1 MIYFDNA
8 ATTQVYP
15 DVLKTYTEVAS
26 KIWGNPSS
34 LHSLGNQASRIRE
47 ASRKQIADLLG
58 KKSSEIFFTSG
69 GTEGDNWVI
78 KGVAFERAHL
88 GKHII
93 VSSIEHPA
101 VKESALWLRSQGF
114 EVELAPVTRDGFV
127 DVEKL
132 ADLIRPDTILVSIM
146 AANNEI
152 GSIQP
157 IKGISTL
164 LEKHP
169 TVSFH
174 VDAVQAIGKMPLED
188 FLTERVD
195 FATFSGHK
203 FHSVRGVGFI
213 FAKEGKKISPLL
225 TGGGQESDKRST
237 TENVAGIAA
246 TAKAL
251 RLILDQFEAGQHRL
265 LAMKKIILEELSTYP
280 DVTIFSQIEGFLPN
294 ILTFG
299 IKNVRGEVTVH
310 ALEDH
315 QIYISTTSACS
326 SKAGKPAGTLLAMGI
341 PQKLAQTAVRI
352 SLDQENDMSQVEQF
366 LTIFKQ
372 IYAQTQKVR

>member
-15 DVLKTYTEVAS
+15 EVLKTYSEVAS

-34 LHSLGNQASRIRE
+34 LHSLGSQAGRILE

-101 VKESALWLRSQGF
+101 VKESALWLRSLGF
-114 EVELAPVTRDGFV
+114 EVDLAPVTREGFV
-127 DVEKL
+127 DMEKL

-157 IKGISTL
+157 IKDISAL
-164 LEKHP
+164 LENHP

-174 VDAVQAIGKMPLED
+174 VDAVQAIGKMPLAD
-188 FLTERVD
+188 FLTDRVD

-237 TENVAGIAA
+237 TENLAGIAA

-251 RLILDQFEAGQHRL
+251 RLVLDQFEAGQKRL
-265 LAMKKIILEELSTYP
+265 LAMKKVILNELASYP
-280 DVTIFSQIEGFLPN
+280 DVTIFSQMEGFLPN

-310 ALEDH
+310 AFEEH

-352 SLDQENDMSQVEQF
+352 SLDHENDMSQVEQF
-366 LTIFKQ
+366 LTSFKQ

>member
-34 LHSLGNQASRIRE
+34 LHSLGNQASRILE

-114 EVELAPVTRDGFV
+114 EVDLAPVTRDGFV

>member
-34 LHSLGNQASRIRE
+34 LHSLGSQASRILE

-88 GKHII
+88 GKHVI

-114 EVELAPVTRDGFV
+114 EVDLAPVTRDGFV

-174 VDAVQAIGKMPLED
+174 VDAVQAIGKMPLVD

-251 RLILDQFEAGQHRL
+251 RLVLDQFEAGQHRL

-280 DVTIFSQIEGFLPN
+280 DVTIFSQMEGFLPN

-310 ALEDH
+310 AFEDH

-352 SLDQENDMSQVEQF
+352 SLDHENDMSQVEQF

>member
-34 LHSLGNQASRIRE
+34 LHSLGNQASRILE

-127 DVEKL
+127 DIEKL

-157 IKGISTL
+157 IKVISDL

>member
-8 ATTQVYP
+8 ATTQVNP

-34 LHSLGNQASRIRE
+34 LHSLGSQASRILE

-88 GKHII
+88 GKHVI

-101 VKESALWLRSQGF
+101 VKESALWLRNQGF

-132 ADLIRPDTILVSIM
+132 ADLIRPETILISIM

-157 IKGISTL
+157 IKDISDL

-251 RLILDQFEAGQHRL
+251 RLVLDQFEAGQHRL

-280 DVTIFSQIEGFLPN
+280 DVTIFSQMEGFLPN

-310 ALEDH
+310 AFEDH

>member
-34 LHSLGNQASRIRE
+34 LHSLGNQASRILE

>member
-15 DVLKTYTEVAS
+15 EVLKTYSEVAS

-34 LHSLGNQASRIRE
+34 LHSLGSQAGRILE

-58 KKSSEIFFTSG
+58 KKSTEIFFTSG

-101 VKESALWLRSQGF
+101 VKESALWLRSLGF
-114 EVELAPVTRDGFV
+114 EVDLAPVTREGFV
-127 DVEKL
+127 DMEKL

-157 IKGISTL
+157 IKDISAL
-164 LEKHP
+164 LENHP

-174 VDAVQAIGKMPLED
+174 VDAVQAIGKMPLAD
-188 FLTERVD
+188 FLTNRVD

-203 FHSVRGVGFI
+203 FHSVRGVGFV

-237 TENVAGIAA
+237 TENLAGIAA

-251 RLILDQFEAGQHRL
+251 RLVLDQFEAGQKRL
-265 LAMKKIILEELSTYP
+265 LAMKKVILDELATYP
-280 DVTIFSQIEGFLPN
+280 DVTIFSQMEGFLPN

-310 ALEDH
+310 AFEEH

-352 SLDQENDMSQVEQF
+352 SLDHENDMSQVEQF

>member
-15 DVLKTYTEVAS
+15 EVLKTYTEVAS

-34 LHSLGNQASRIRE
+34 LHSLGNQASRILE

-58 KKSSEIFFTSG
+58 KKSTEIFFTSG

-114 EVELAPVTRDGFV
+114 EVDLAPVTRDGFV
-127 DVEKL
+127 DMEKL

-157 IKGISTL
+157 IKDISAL

-174 VDAVQAIGKMPLED
+174 VDAVQAIGKMPLAD
-188 FLTERVD
+188 FLTDRVD

-237 TENVAGIAA
+237 TENLAGIAA

-251 RLILDQFEAGQHRL
+251 RLVLDQFEAGQKRL
-265 LAMKKIILEELSTYP
+265 LAMKKVILDELATYP
-280 DVTIFSQIEGFLPN
+280 DVTIFSQMEDFLPN

-310 ALEDH
+310 AFEDH

-352 SLDQENDMSQVEQF
+352 SLDHENDMSQVEQF

>member
-34 LHSLGNQASRIRE
+34 LHSLGSQASRILE

-88 GKHII
+88 GKHVI

-101 VKESALWLRSQGF
+101 VKESALWLRNQGF

-132 ADLIRPDTILVSIM
+132 ADLIRPETILISIM

-157 IKGISTL
+157 IKDISDL

-251 RLILDQFEAGQHRL
+251 RLVLDQFKVGQHRL
-265 LAMKKIILEELSTYP
+265 LAMKKVILDELATYP
-280 DVTIFSQIEGFLPN
+280 DVTIFSQMEGFLPN

-310 ALEDH
+310 AFEDH

-352 SLDQENDMSQVEQF
+352 SLDLENDMSQVEQF